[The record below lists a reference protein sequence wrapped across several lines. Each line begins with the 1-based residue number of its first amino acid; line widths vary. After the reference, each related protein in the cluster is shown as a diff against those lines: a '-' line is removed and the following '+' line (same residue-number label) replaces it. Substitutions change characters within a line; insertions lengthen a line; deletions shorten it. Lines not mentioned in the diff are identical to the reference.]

1 MCSESTFDNS
11 ASAVFPLEVTAF
23 EEFMLRDDRPSLP
36 MSFFVEIG
44 LTGALDRPQLELALH
59 QALQRHPML
68 SARIRPTWL
77 RDTWVEGATDVRI
90 RWLDH
95 SDQLPGPRD
104 RWIDLKAGGG
114 FRCWIIPVDQS
125 HRVIFQ
131 FHHAS
136 TDGIG
141 ALRFIGD
148 LLALYGLATT
158 TVDQDR
164 PVLEPV
170 EHHLLLRRADYWQG
184 GRPANFWPRLWF
196 RLREVLGQFPIPLAP
211 PNRAKKSAA
220 SGSPAV
226 SPSQRLFVTRVLEN
240 RELRRLNKAASDRA
254 ITPND
259 ILTWAMFQTL
269 QQWNEMQNTAKPRSV
284 YRVILP
290 TSVRTPDYDNCSAS
304 NILAYSVMT
313 KCGREISDQ
322 KLLSVIAQESA
333 VSVSG
338 QEAGMV
344 LMCLNA
350 GRRVP
355 GLLACFSALPLC
367 LSTAILA
374 NVGDVRRQL
383 CNQFPLKHGK
393 VVAGTV
399 TMDYLLGAAPIRPKT
414 NLAISLGKYAGKLFI
429 NLNLNPESF
438 SDTEAELLADLFVEQ
453 IRKIQPTQDEGL
465 TVVSD

>member
-1 MCSESTFDNS
+1 MSSESTYDS
-11 ASAVFPLEVTAF
+11 PALPLFPLAVTAF
-23 EEFMLRDDRPSLP
+23 EEFMLRDDRASLP
-36 MSFFVEIG
+36 MSFFIEIG
-44 LTGALDRPQLELALH
+44 LTGALNRPQLELAFH
-59 QALQRHPML
+59 RALQRHPML
-68 SARIRPTWL
+68 SARIRSGWL
-77 RDTWVEGATDVRI
+77 HDVWVEGTADARI
-90 RWLDH
+90 SWLNT
-95 SDQLPGPRD
+95 SDQLPGPSD
-104 RWIDLKAGGG
+104 RWIDLKKNGGL
-114 FRCWIIPVDQS
+114 RCWIISADQS

-148 LLALYGLATT
+148 LLALYGLATAT
-158 TVDQDR
+158 GDQEH
-164 PVLEPV
+164 PVLEPID
-170 EHHLLLRRADYWQG
+170 HHLLPRRGDYWQS
-184 GRPANFWPRLWF
+184 GRPSNFWPRLWF
-196 RLREVLGQFPIPLAP
+196 RLREVLGQFPCPLARP
-211 PNRAKKSAA
+211 RGAKKSADPETQTA
-220 SGSPAV
+220 
-226 SPSQRLFVTRVLEN
+226 SPSQRLFITRVLEN

-269 QQWNEMQNTAKPRSV
+269 QHWNELHGAAKPGTV
-284 YRVILP
+284 YRIILP

-313 KCGREISDQ
+313 KCGREISDS

-355 GLLACFSALPLC
+355 GLLAGFTALPLC
-367 LSTAILA
+367 LSTAVLA

-383 CNQFPLKHGK
+383 CNQFPLKQGK
-393 VVAGTV
+393 IVAGTV
-399 TMDYLLGAAPIRPKT
+399 TMEYLLGVAPIRPKT

-429 NLNLNPESF
+429 NLNLNPESY
-438 SDTEAELLADLFVEQ
+438 SDAEAEVLADLFVEQ
-453 IRKIQPTQDEGL
+453 IRKIQPAQDDEP
-465 TVVSD
+465 TA